1 MKQAALLFCAVVLLA
16 GCATPHQRAHVTL
29 GKTAA
34 RSSEVTAVLD
44 RYRQVRNTAIS
55 LLDPKPLS
63 IVESGSVL
71 AIDSGSFEV
80 SQRLAEK
87 QKQDTSRVELDSIL
101 TPRFAKYPLWFV
113 AETHGAARDVNR
125 IQVFQRDA
133 AADPW
138 LLVATPETVS
148 TTSLPGLRRI
158 GSAVVMVRP
167 TDGVGM

>member
-34 RSSEVTAVLD
+34 RSSEVVAVLD

-63 IVESGSVL
+63 TVEAESVL

-80 SQRLAEK
+80 SQRLAKK
-87 QKQDTSRVELDSIL
+87 QKQDTSQAELTSIL
-101 TPRFAKYPLWFV
+101 TPRFSSYPLWFV
-113 AETHGAARDVNR
+113 AETHDAALGVNR

-133 AADPW
+133 AVDPW
-138 LLVATPETVS
+138 LLVASPETVV
-148 TTSLPGLRRI
+148 TTSLPGLRRV
-158 GSAVVMVRP
+158 GSAVVR
-167 TDGVGM
+167 